1 MKTEHQKIHST
12 CPPTCCFIE
21 YLEITEE
28 DIRQFDFSQNR
39 PTFDHNNQRINYNW
53 NELLEQMPYLFI
65 DDIPSAQE
73 HDSINLPDE
82 LLFEPN
88 LPIPQVPNNS
98 PLDLNDLHG
107 LDYINNIHTEDDI
120 LFNLEHLYL
129 NNSLL

>member
-1 MKTEHQKIHST
+1 M
-12 CPPTCCFIE
+12 
-21 YLEITEE
+21 YLAITEE
-28 DIRQFDFSQNR
+28 DIRQFDFSQNI
-39 PTFDHNNQRINYNW
+39 PTFDHNNQHINYNW

-120 LFNLEHLYL
+120 LFNLEHLCF